1 MKNKTK
7 KRILLAFALSVIM
20 LFAMSITSLA
30 ADKVT
35 GVKQTKATTSS
46 ATIEWST
53 VFGVSGYRVE
63 ISSDGVNWIGSDQGT
78 TYLYCTITNLNPG
91 QLFYARVRAR
101 YGSYGSY
108 TYGEPSAAIQVCS
121 AVSEPTN
128 LVQTDATSGSV
139 TLKWDAMPGATS
151 YEIYSESSRTNLL
164 ATVTTNTA
172 TIKAAAGSAKYYYVF
187 PVKTTSSGFKAIQP
201 YGYKSVYAKAAPGK
215 VSGVG
220 QKGYYTWKPYS
231 SSVSLNWKR
240 NTNDQ
245 YYAEGFK
252 VEIYTVNGKKKLKTY
267 YASSIYQDV
276 KLSSIKNK
284 GFQVRVAGYVTVNNK
299 KCLGPW
305 SSKVVVLPNAK
316 VSAVKNSYNSSAKT
330 FKIKWKKVPGAKKYV
345 VYGIK
350 NKSSSILSSKAKF
363 KKLTTTKSTSY
374 TIKGIKSRKYTH
386 IYVCPV
392 VKVGSKYVTAKSGGY
407 SYYYYPYV
415 SYSYY

>member
-35 GVKQTKATTSS
+35 GVKQTKATTNS
-46 ATIEWST
+46 ATIEWAS
-53 VFGVSGYRVE
+53 VLGASGYRIE
-63 ISSDGVNWIGSDQGT
+63 KSTDGVNWVLDCEQGT
-78 TYLYCTITNLNPG
+78 TYLYCTVRNLNPG
-91 QLFYARVRAR
+91 QLVYARVRAR

-108 TYGEPSAAIQVCS
+108 TYGEPSATIQVCS

-139 TLKWDAMPGATS
+139 TLKWDAMQGATG
-151 YEIYSESSRTNLL
+151 YEIYADYSRTNLL
-164 ATVTTNTA
+164 KTVTTNTA
-172 TIKAAAGSAKYYYVF
+172 TIKAAAGSAKHYYVF
-187 PVKTTSSGFKAIQP
+187 PVKTTSSGFKSI

-231 SSVSLNWKR
+231 SEVSLSWKR
-240 NTNDQ
+240 NANDQ
-245 YYAEGFK
+245 WSAEGFK

-267 YASSIYQDV
+267 YARSIYQDV

-299 KCLGPW
+299 KCLGTW
-305 SSKVVVLPNAK
+305 SSKAVVLPNAK

-345 VYGIK
+345 VYGVK
-350 NKSSSILSSKAKF
+350 NRSSSILKSNTKF

-374 TIKGIKSRKYTH
+374 TLTGIQSRKYTH
-386 IYVCPV
+386 VYVCPV

-407 SYYYYPYV
+407 TYYYYPYTT
-415 SYSYY
+415 YSYY